1 MKLQNIFWSA
11 AVLLVCN
18 FISRLLGFAY
28 RIVLVRLLGAEG
40 IGITE
45 MVSPIYSFALVA
57 AGLGIPLAMSHL
69 LASELGQHHYHNL
82 PRIQRCGM
90 TLLLVLGATISLLCF
105 IFAPQLIS
113 RFCSEPRGL
122 AYLRIICPAIFL
134 VTVCSGLRAYFQ
146 GTKQIYVIGLA
157 QNLEQLVRVGAGA
170 GLVILALPH
179 GLQAAVA
186 AVAAATVLGEL
197 CGLLFI
203 LRQYRRQ
210 RTTPD
215 RPPDISRRRLL
226 GHFFGFGMP
235 VTLQRLLSSGILML
249 QAIIIPQT
257 LQQIGFTAAEATSAY
272 GSFSGVALSLIHLPG
287 IFTATLVMALLPSIA
302 ESGNDTMQLSRRI
315 NQSLHIT
322 AVIALPFML
331 LFHQYAEPLCRWL
344 FKAPEAAPSLQILAS
359 AAFFIYMQTALDGIL
374 QGMGRVKSLLVV
386 LGLSGLVYIG
396 ALRLCIP
403 LFGVSGAAAAYLL
416 FAVIGCLLAMLA
428 LRRGLSLHP
437 EWHNILLKPLLATAI
452 CLGIQK
458 AADTVMSA
466 AGYGEITIF
475 CLATTIS
482 GLAYLAALHLMHGLP
497 TVFLRY
503 LSPLRKLRK

>member
-1 MKLQNIFWSA
+1 M
-11 AVLLVCN
+11 LLVCN
-18 FISRLLGFAY
+18 FISRLLGFVY

-45 MVSPIYSFALVA
+45 MVGPIYSFALVT

-69 LASELGQHHYHNL
+69 LAAELGRHNYHNL
-82 PRIQRCGM
+82 PRIQRGGM
-90 TLLLVLGATISLLCF
+90 TLLCAMGAVVSLLCF
-105 IFAPQLIS
+105 IFAPQLIE
-113 RFCSEPRGL
+113 RFTSEPRGL
-122 AYLRIICPAIFL
+122 VYLRIICPAIFM

-170 GLVILALPH
+170 GLVVLALPY
-179 GLQAAVA
+179 GLEAAVA
-186 AVAAATVLGEL
+186 AVAAATVLGEF

-203 LRQYRRQ
+203 LRQYRKQ
-210 RTTPD
+210 RITPE
-215 RPPDISRRRLL
+215 REPDISRRRML

-249 QAIIIPQT
+249 QAMLIPQI
-257 LQQIGFTAAEATSAY
+257 LQQTGSTAAEATSAY

-302 ESGNDTMQLSRRI
+302 ESGSDRMQLSRRI

-344 FKAPEAAPSLQILAS
+344 FKAPEAAPSLRILAS

-386 LGLSGLVYIG
+386 LGLSGMVYIG
-396 ALRLCIP
+396 ALQVFIPRLG
-403 LFGVSGAAAAYLL
+403 LAGAAVAYLL
-416 FAVIGCLLAMLA
+416 FAASGCLLALLA
-428 LRRGLSLHP
+428 LRRSVRLSL
-437 EWHNILLKPLLATAI
+437 EWANILLKPVLAAAV
-452 CLGIQK
+452 CFGIQK

-466 AGYGEITIF
+466 AGLGQTEVF
-475 CLATTIS
+475 LLS
-482 GLAYLAALHLMHGLP
+482 VGLGGLAYLAALQLMHGLP
-497 TVFLRY
+497 AIFLRY
-503 LSPLRKLRK
+503 LRPLRRRHRR